1 MLLPLLMVP
10 FLLPPDSST
19 AGLRQRA
26 RVERTKVRRRCGISD
41 LSYNFRLS
49 ATTTVGVDLQ
59 YDLSTL
65 NADGNFEMDLLNA
78 GAMEARTQAK
88 LLQPLTTPYST
99 QSCPALCCIYLTF
112 VLWSSATLAP
122 LGLPLPRPSG
132 LLLNFSGAEP
142 TAEPDVV
149 PCILRRLLSC
159 NRLGA
164 RSGRA
169 VAAAAAAGV
178 WTRGAV
184 PMPMP
189 RSMPRSPSFAA
200 KYLYSARSHLQFSC

>member
-1 MLLPLLMVP
+1 MAISKWIFSTQVP
-10 FLLPPDSST
+10 WKHALRLNYYSLSPPPT
-19 AGLRQRA
+19 
-26 RVERTKVRRRCGISD
+26 
-41 LSYNFRLS
+41 
-49 ATTTVGVDLQ
+49 
-59 YDLSTL
+59 
-65 NADGNFEMDLLNA
+65 LLNLA
-78 GAMEARTQAK
+78 QV
-88 LLQPLTTPYST
+88 
-99 QSCPALCCIYLTF
+99 LCCTYLTF

-164 RSGRA
+164 RSRA

-189 RSMPRSPSFAA
+189 RSKPRSPSFAA